1 MNSKNDFFTKFL
13 VIKYLSDSYKNY
25 LDTSLQVVT
34 FRTKDFFKIIIEK
47 NKVNMNL
54 TSYYNILLHI
64 QQ

>member
-13 VIKYLSDSYKNY
+13 VVKYLFDSYKNY

-47 NKVNMNL
+47 RR
-54 TSYYNILLHI
+54 
-64 QQ
+64 